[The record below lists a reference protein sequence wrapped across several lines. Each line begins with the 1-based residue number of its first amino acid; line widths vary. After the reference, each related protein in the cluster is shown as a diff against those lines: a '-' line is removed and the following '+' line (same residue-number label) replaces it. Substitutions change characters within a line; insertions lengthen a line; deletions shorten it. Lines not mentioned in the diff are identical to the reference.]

1 MLRRKAYQLLLDW
14 KKSQS
19 RKRKALFVTGARQI
33 GKSYLIQH
41 LGRTEYASLVEINLL
56 RDKVAKETLAA
67 ARSTQDFI
75 NRLAVLS
82 EAPFIE
88 GDTLVFIDEI
98 Q

>member
-14 KKSQS
+14 KKNQS

-33 GKSYLIQH
+33 GKSYLVQH
-41 LGRTEYASLVEINLL
+41 LGKTEYASLVEINLL

-82 EAPFIE
+82 EVPFIE
-88 GDTLVFIDEI
+88 GLSLIHI
-98 Q
+98 